1 MAIFDTD
8 YASEPH
14 TCVKDT
20 DLSED
25 TKERHMKTGLRDKAK
40 KTAGYQWRSPDI
52 GNKKYLSA
60 LEKLT

>member
-1 MAIFDTD
+1 MAMLDTD

-14 TCVKDT
+14 TCAEDA

-25 TKERHMKTGLRDKAK
+25 TKERRMKTGLGYKAK
-40 KTAGYQWRSPDI
+40 KTVGYQWRSPDVSD
-52 GNKKYLSA
+52 KKYLSA